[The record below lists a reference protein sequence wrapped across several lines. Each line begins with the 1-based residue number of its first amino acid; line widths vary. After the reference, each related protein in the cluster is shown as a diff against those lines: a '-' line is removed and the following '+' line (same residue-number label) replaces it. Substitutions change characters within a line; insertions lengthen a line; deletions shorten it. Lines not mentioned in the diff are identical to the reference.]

1 MANKNKGAIVVIFS
15 LVLIGGGVGYWLWKR
30 KKDKTAESDAKAKA
44 EADLKLSEN
53 NPTVQKELEKIPK
66 EQPKPIKPADLP
78 PPKSKVKVKTID
90 LLAGDI
96 NGANG
101 KKIYSIY
108 GGLPIYNMKNIISY
122 KTQKNK
128 YLGTVVS
135 ATASGT
141 TYKVIIKGDSG
152 VLYWGVASGTVIEM

>member
-1 MANKNKGAIVVIFS
+1 MNTKNKKGLVVVGAF
-15 LVLIGGGVGYWLWKR
+15 LVIGGVVGYILWKR

-53 NPTVQKELEKIPK
+53 NPTVQKELDKIPK

-101 KKIYSIY
+101 KKIYAVYS
-108 GGLPIYNMKNIISY
+108 GLPIYNMKSVLSY
-122 KTQKNK
+122 KTQKNE

-135 ATASGT
+135 ATATGT